1 MNLNYELFPKMDKGY
16 MIVPKPDERTQL
28 DIDIYA
34 RFCSAIYL
42 ASHIGTDES
51 RHFISNNNIKTAY
64 LRAALAE
71 FITIEELLKVNYPN
85 NADIECYSL
94 IKSENP
100 IFHFLKILRNY
111 NIHLSNSSLGGINFR
126 AYSPRKP
133 EMIFEL
139 NSSIID
145 NLHVEE
151 FKKLNAYKDK
161 KRRLYSEQDILK
173 MISYFDKEQSSF
185 GVCDLIIRSI
195 VDYSVIVG
203 SFLKNNRITWL

>member
-16 MIVPKPDERTQL
+16 LIIPEPDERTQL
-28 DIDIYA
+28 DTDIYT

-51 RHFISNNNIKTAY
+51 NHIISNKNIKTTY

-85 NADIECYSL
+85 NADIECCSL
-94 IKSENP
+94 IKNENP
-100 IFHFLKILRNY
+100 VFHFLKILRNY
-111 NIHLSNSSLGGINFR
+111 NIHLSNSSLGVTNYR

-139 NSSIID
+139 NSPIID

-151 FKKLNAYKDK
+151 FKKLKVFKNNKS
-161 KRRLYSEQDILK
+161 RLYSEQDILK
-173 MISYFDKEQSSF
+173 MISYFEKEQSSF

-195 VDYSVIVG
+195 IDYSVIVG
-203 SFLKNNRITWL
+203 SFLKNNRIPL